1 MLCPLAELYLSG
13 GLQDTKSPCHLIS
26 DAQEQLYL
34 ASVFTL
40 VVVVVGGGWGE
51 LDWWHNNSCL
61 SVCAHACFGNDL
73 KFIAPRPPGSF
84 RAPQTKS
91 ASDHTDMSFG
101 VPNFCSPT
109 ANQWSVPRIHSHL
122 DHAHT
127 HDRARPP
134 IPPHLSFTVQ
144 RWRNSQHM
152 FGKMNVLQR
161 GQTVTQCTTLGS
173 FG

>member
-1 MLCPLAELYLSG
+1 MSPSGALPLRWPTGHQVTLSFNIRHTGTAVPCECVYAGGGGGSG
-13 GLQDTKSPCHLIS
+13 G
-26 DAQEQLYL
+26 
-34 ASVFTL
+34 
-40 VVVVVGGGWGE
+40 GE
-51 LDWWHNNSCL
+51 LDWWHNNACL

-109 ANQWSVPRIHSHL
+109 ANQWSVPRIHSHF

-134 IPPHLSFTVQ
+134 LPRLSFTVQ
-144 RWRNSQHM
+144 RCRNSQHM

-161 GQTVTQCTTLGS
+161 GQTVTQCTTLDS

>member
-1 MLCPLAELYLSG
+1 MRVCLRWWWWWIG
-13 GLQDTKSPCHLIS
+13 G
-26 DAQEQLYL
+26 
-34 ASVFTL
+34 
-40 VVVVVGGGWGE
+40 GE
-51 LDWWHNNSCL
+51 LDWWHNNACL

-109 ANQWSVPRIHSHL
+109 ANQWSVPRIHSHF

-134 IPPHLSFTVQ
+134 LPRLSFTVQ
-144 RWRNSQHM
+144 RCRNSQHM

-161 GQTVTQCTTLGS
+161 GQTVTQCTTLDS